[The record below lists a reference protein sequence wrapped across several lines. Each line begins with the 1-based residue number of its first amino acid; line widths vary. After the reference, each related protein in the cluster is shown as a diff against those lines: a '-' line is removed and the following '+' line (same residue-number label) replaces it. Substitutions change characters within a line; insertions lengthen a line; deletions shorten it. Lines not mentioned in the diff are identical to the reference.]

1 MTDPLLQMHLPAVML
16 VALGLTLFWKQIR
29 KWTRLRKLPDVDR
42 LTRYRRL
49 RRVEGVY
56 WVCFFF
62 FALMTGVY
70 SLFPRFYFLFLPLD
84 LFHHPLINSVGL
96 LVLKVSIVWI
106 VIAQIH
112 IDKELYKYS
121 RAMDSLPAMELVRY
135 SEKILL
141 SGMLVL
147 FIGFFVTITNVIGL
161 ILVAISIMAYVRAFY
176 GKKPTNE

>member
-16 VALGLTLFWKQIR
+16 VAIGLTLCWKQVR
-29 KWTRLRKLPDVDR
+29 KMTGLRKLPDVDR
-42 LTRYRRL
+42 LTRYHRL
-49 RRVEGVY
+49 RRVRAIY
-56 WVCFFF
+56 WICFFV
-62 FALMTGVY
+62 FALMTGIY
-70 SLFPRFYFLFLPLD
+70 SMLPRFYFLFLPLD

-121 RAMDSLPAMELVRY
+121 RAIDSLPAMELVRY

-161 ILVAISIMAYVRAFY
+161 ILVAISWIAYGKAFY
-176 GKKPTNE
+176 GKKRVE